1 MISRWLRKIF
11 ARHPRRPAVS
21 TEPFPLLDKEYVRR
35 ETRLL
40 EAARNDGGNDSP
52 DTHSLS
58 ESAME
63 RTIRNFCERQ
73 LEKYIDTLN
82 SERHEYAMRLN
93 SILDTWRVNAIEG
106 EETALVDDVVA
117 DGKKDVGPID
127 ASANSLKRVADE
139 LRTYRVTHDLI
150 HRLPV
155 CHDVW
160 NALLLLMLW
169 FAGELIVTTFLLRES
184 GGLAMV
190 LIISIVY
197 CFLNCFF
204 PFAAAPF
211 SRSINY
217 RSGHHSRRA
226 LGWGL
231 LLAVV
236 GIGIWLNLLM
246 GHYRSAALELA
257 AIDLTGSDLETLEV
271 LVERVN
277 TTGVTAWSNL
287 IETPLGITDTFS
299 WMLAVA
305 GLIAFALSFWEGF
318 VRDDVYPRYGALNRR
333 FEKQLETYNED
344 VEALIDSLKTRRER
358 GVKRIEAKKRQLVE
372 DLGRIPQLNQRIQ
385 VLDSKF
391 EGACG
396 ALSSDFAELIDEYR
410 RENRSFRASP
420 EPQYFNRPVHL
431 REYRPEKL
439 DLHFEPTDE
448 QAKMMVDKLSR
459 FSNRLHEEF
468 KALTARVKPSSE
480 ILLLDPLQISTS
492 SS

>member
-1 MISRWLRKIF
+1 MILRWLRKIF
-11 ARHPRRPAVS
+11 TRRQGRPAVS
-21 TEPFPLLDKEYVRR
+21 MEPFPPLDKEFVRR

-52 DTHSLS
+52 DTRATS
-58 ESAME
+58 ESATE
-63 RTIRNFCERQ
+63 RNIRNFCERQ
-73 LEKYIDTLN
+73 LDKYIDALN

-93 SILDTWRVNAIEG
+93 RILDTWRVNAVEG
-106 EETALVDDVVA
+106 EEAALVDDVVA
-117 DGKKDVGPID
+117 DGKKDIGPID
-127 ASANSLKRVADE
+127 ASANRLKHLADE
-139 LRTYRVTHDLI
+139 LHTYRATHDLT

-160 NALLLLMLW
+160 KAVLLLLIW
-169 FAGELIVTTFLLRES
+169 FAGELLVTTFLLMES

-190 LIISIVY
+190 LIVSTVY

-217 RSGHHSRRA
+217 RSGHLGGKA
-226 LGWGL
+226 MGWGL

-257 AIDLTGSDLETLEV
+257 AIDLAGSDLESLEV

-277 TTGVTAWSNL
+277 STGVTAWSNL

-318 VRDDVYPRYGALNRR
+318 VRDDIYPRYGALYRR
-333 FEKQLETYNED
+333 FDDQRETYDED
-344 VEALIDSLKTRRER
+344 VDDLIDSLKARRER
-358 GVKRIEAKKRQLVE
+358 GVKKIEAKKRQLVE

-396 ALSSDFAELIDEYR
+396 ALSSDFSELIDEYR
-410 RENRSFRASP
+410 RENRNFRASP
-420 EPQYFNRPVHL
+420 EPQYFNPPVHL
-431 REYRPEKL
+431 REFRPEKL
-439 DLHFEPTDE
+439 DLHIEPTGE
-448 QAKMMVDKLSR
+448 QAKMMVEKLSH
-459 FSNRLHEEF
+459 FSARLHEEF
-468 KALTARVKPSSE
+468 KALTARVRPSSD
-480 ILLLDPLQISTS
+480 ILLLDPLQISS
-492 SS
+492 SSS